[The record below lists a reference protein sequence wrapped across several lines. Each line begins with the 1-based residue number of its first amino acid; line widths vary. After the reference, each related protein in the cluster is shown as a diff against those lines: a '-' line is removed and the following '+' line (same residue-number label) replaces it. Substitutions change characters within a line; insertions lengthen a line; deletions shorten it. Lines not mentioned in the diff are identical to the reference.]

1 MSRSK
6 RAPKYKRRKIS
17 DPISVRALLKDESPF
32 QCKTCI
38 QFNGCLIQS
47 GLQPDKWCDAWLP
60 ERLKYFE
67 GIAAMDLE
75 DRIKILTKFA
85 EAMPGVVALLAIN
98 TRLDETDSSLIF
110 TLNKIERGGGL
121 LPYRTLGG
129 HRRYSLRMLNQYL
142 NSSRRSSRARQ

>member
-110 TLNKIERGGGL
+110 TLKSYLASQLRFALEQADMCINSKGENDD
-121 LPYRTLGG
+121 G
-129 HRRYSLRMLNQYL
+129 HEHKAG
-142 NSSRRSSRARQ
+142 SSK